1 MTKTG
6 VKITNVEQPDPVI
19 TVDLGNGQTIKGT
32 VKELRAASKTIK
44 DCQDICAAAG
54 ISEERA
60 KELIALA
67 IKHQNAGYGHNSG
80 ETQDAGGVAGK
91 RLLSFIER
99 VERLEGEIGGL
110 KDDVK
115 DVYAE
120 AKGVGFDTK
129 TIRRL
134 IKERKMSVEKRREE
148 DELLE
153 LYKSAIGMA

>member
-1 MTKTG
+1 MTDDTKVTLHVPGHEPIETTTGAMKKATKALKKKDKTDA
-6 VKITNVEQPDPVI
+6 P
-19 TVDLGNGQTIKGT
+19 
-32 VKELRAASKTIK
+32 
-44 DCQDICAAAG
+44 G
-54 ISEERA
+54 I
-60 KELIALA
+60 
-67 IKHQNAGYGHNSG
+67 GHNSDG
-80 ETQDAGGVAGK
+80 AKETGGVAGK

-129 TIRRL
+129 TIRRI

-153 LYKSAIGMA
+153 LYKAAIGMA

>member
-1 MTKTG
+1 MTDDTKVTLHFPGHEPIETTTG
-6 VKITNVEQPDPVI
+6 AMKKATKALKKGKIKLPVPG
-19 TVDLGNGQTIKGT
+19 TNGQATQ
-32 VKELRAASKTIK
+32 EHDAA
-44 DCQDICAAAG
+44 DVPG
-54 ISEERA
+54 I
-60 KELIALA
+60 
-67 IKHQNAGYGHNSG
+67 GHNSDG
-80 ETQDAGGVAGK
+80 AKETGGVAGK

-129 TIRRL
+129 TIRRI